1 MLQEEGRT
9 WSDPKTGRRVD
20 FKGLLAILS
29 EIALRLESR
38 DRSRYLR
45 VIGIDTTKP
54 ENFRVAAQKS
64 PAKSEKP
71 KPSRETMAPL
81 KRVLAAKKAVTRE
94 SKDAVDAVV
103 MQGID
108 EK

>member
-1 MLQEEGRT
+1 MSRFHGERAHLEALTEERL
-9 WSDPKTGRRVD
+9 KEI
-20 FKGLLAILS
+20 LATAAGFA
-29 EIALRLESR
+29 E
-38 DRSRYLR
+38 RYLR